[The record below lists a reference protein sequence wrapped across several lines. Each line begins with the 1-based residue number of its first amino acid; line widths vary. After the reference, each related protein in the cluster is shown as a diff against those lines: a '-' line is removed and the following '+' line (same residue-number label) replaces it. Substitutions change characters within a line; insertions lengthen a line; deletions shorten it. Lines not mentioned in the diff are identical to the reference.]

1 MINNFL
7 PYQEQKALEA
17 IARHHGVDS
26 EAFLRDM
33 ATFANWIRTDEA
45 DKGRVSRVPQAPFLI
60 VLLSQMGI
68 YGKSEAHVDG

>member
-33 ATFANWIRTDEA
+33 AIFANWVRTDEK
-45 DKGRVSRVPQAPFLI
+45 DKGRLSRVPEAPFLI
-60 VLLSQMGI
+60 VLLGQMGI
-68 YGKSEAHVDG
+68 YTKSKATSDG